1 MQFYSGVSWEGPAC
15 ELKRDSISQCIR
27 SSNKIQSTSV
37 RKLHLKTIWKES
49 KWPTDVYSIQVV
61 HSPELYIISSKRS
74 YVAQPDRMEK
84 YFPLSLAE
92 GFPLK
97 ALQFCA
103 VFVRFVMW
111 MMSYVPMMTLP
122 TWPLLWIG
130 LGPSISAL
138 ICCDVIVMLLLNA
151 LASILCSLTN
161 CLCERALY
169 PVETHEAKTCQNKF
183 IHWTYNHK
191 CYGRIKGNVPNMCL
205 HKPLHM
211 QCMYSI

>member
-1 MQFYSGVSWEGPAC
+1 MYSQ
-15 ELKRDSISQCIR
+15 LKQNTKHFCT
-27 SSNKIQSTSV
+27 QTSFEDNLERIEMV
-37 RKLHLKTIWKES
+37 H
-49 KWPTDVYSIQVV
+49 SIQVV

-84 YFPLSLAE
+84 YWFHCSHSASLN
-92 GFPLK
+92 
-97 ALQFCA
+97 QFCA

-122 TWPLLWIG
+122 IWPLLWIG

-161 CLCERALY
+161 CLCEPCTRLKLTK
-169 PVETHEAKTCQNKF
+169 PKHAKTSLF
-183 IHWTYNHK
+183 IGHTIRRAME
-191 CYGRIKGNVPNMCL
+191 G
-205 HKPLHM
+205 
-211 QCMYSI
+211 